1 MTLPVIE
8 RRQPRRGPMAKSDT
22 LKLPKKIAG
31 VKVPKFLRQP
41 GTIVDFLN
49 SPVGRLVLA
58 EALIA
63 AAAALK
69 NYKPAAETVGQAAE
83 TVEKA
88 GSEAATTATDLVQ
101 SAAGG
106 LADVAAGVVRQ
117 IVPASSAADD
127 QTDRGLEK
135 KGKSKSDKDSERPSR
150 H

>member
-1 MTLPVIE
+1 
-8 RRQPRRGPMAKSDT
+8 MAKRDT

-31 VKVPKFLRQP
+31 VKVPKILRH
-41 GTIVDFLN
+41 GTATEFLN
-49 SPVGRLVLA
+49 SPVGRFVLA

-69 NYKPAAETVGQAAE
+69 NYKPVAETVGQVAD

-88 GSEAATTATDLVQ
+88 GSEAASTAKDLVQ
-101 SAAGG
+101 SATSG

-117 IVPASSAADD
+117 IVPASSAADS
-127 QTDRGLEK
+127 QTDRGEK
-135 KGKSKSDKDSERPSR
+135 SGKPKKERDSDSPSR

>member
-1 MTLPVIE
+1 LEDNKKEGRMT
-8 RRQPRRGPMAKSDT
+8 KSDT
-22 LKLPKKIAG
+22 LKLPKRIAG
-31 VKVPKFLRQP
+31 VKVPKVLRRP

-69 NYKPAAETVGQAAE
+69 NYKPVAETMGEAAN

-88 GSEAATTATDLVQ
+88 GIEAASTAKDFVQ

-117 IVPASSAADD
+117 IVPASSGADD
-127 QTDRGLEK
+127 QTDHGLERRGKPK
-135 KGKSKSDKDSERPSR
+135 KDIDSETPST

>member
-1 MTLPVIE
+1 
-8 RRQPRRGPMAKSDT
+8 MAKRDT

-31 VKVPKFLRQP
+31 VKVPKGLRQP
-41 GTIVDFLN
+41 STLIDVLN
-49 SPVGRLVLA
+49 NPVGRLVVA

-69 NYKPAAETVGQAAE
+69 NYKPVAQAAGQVAD

-88 GSEAATTATDLVQ
+88 GAEAATTAKDLVQ
-101 SAAGG
+101 SATSG

-117 IVPASSAADD
+117 IVPASSAGDS

-135 KGKSKSDKDSERPSR
+135 GGKPKKEGDSDSPSR